1 MKRFFLLKSALVFIL
16 AASITQSCTNL
27 DEEVF
32 NELTTSNVDLTK
44 LTPEQLDAAI
54 ADPYR
59 SLLAMGSHNSFYSLN
74 SVSTDQ
80 ILVPHRGADWEDG
93 GQWLRVN
100 RHEYTPSEPAVEN
113 GWNNLYQGAIKCNF
127 VIDLLESLKGQGAF
141 ADADLEKSQSE
152 MRGLRAYYYYWLM
165 DLYGNVPLVT
175 AFVVEDPAPATQ
187 SRQVIYDFITSE
199 LSASLATLD
208 KPTAAGASSRF
219 NYWTARALQ
228 SRVYLNAVTYTGT
241 AQWQNA
247 LDAANDVINN
257 SPYALE
263 SDYFT
268 NFNVANEGS
277 TENIFTIPYAN
288 GSANGFNWAHMT
300 LHYSSQSTFDLGAQ
314 PWNGYC
320 ALQEFYD
327 SYDDAD
333 LRKGTPGDQ
342 TARGNFHVGAQF
354 ASDGTT
360 RLIDA
365 SAELGDPDGQ
375 DLTFT
380 PEINEIAPGA
390 FRQAGARIGKYE
402 YAIGAQDNLD
412 NDFVMFRLGEMVLN
426 AAEAAYRLGNSGDA
440 LASVNQ
446 IRTRAGMADFTAL
459 TDADMLAER
468 GRELFMEGVRRS
480 DLIRFGQY
488 SRTWFGKTAASDA
501 TKNLMPIPRVQVAAN
516 PNLAQNPGY

>member
-1 MKRFFLLKSALVFIL
+1 MKRFFLLKLALVFTL
-16 AASITQSCTNL
+16 ATTVTQSCTNL

-32 NELTTSNVDLTK
+32 TELTTSNVDLEK
-44 LTPEQLDAAI
+44 LTLPQLEAAI

-74 SVSTDQ
+74 SVSTDEIA
-80 ILVPHRGADWEDG
+80 ILHRGADWEDG

-100 RHEYTPSEPAVEN
+100 RQAYTSSEPSVEN

-127 VIDLLESLKGQGAF
+127 VIDLLESLKGKNTF
-141 ADADLEKSQSE
+141 ADADLEQWQSE

-165 DLYGNVPLVT
+165 DMYGNVPLVT
-175 AFVVEDPAPATQ
+175 AFAVEDPAPATQ
-187 SRQVIYDFITSE
+187 SRQVVYDFIDGE
-199 LSASLATLD
+199 LSAILSTLS
-208 KPTAAGASSRF
+208 KPSAAAASSRF

-228 SRVYLNAVTYTGT
+228 ARLYLNAITYTGT
-241 AQWQNA
+241 AQWQKS

-257 SPYALE
+257 GPYSLE

-268 NFNVANEGS
+268 NFNAANEGS

-300 LHYSSQSTFDLGAQ
+300 LHYSSQATFDLADQ

-333 LRKGTPGDQ
+333 LRKGTYGNQ
-342 TARGNFHVGAQF
+342 QVRGNFIAGPQY

-365 SAELGDPDGQ
+365 SAEPGDPDGQ

-380 PEINEIAPGA
+380 PEINEMAPGA

-402 YAIGAQDNLD
+402 FAVGARSELD
-412 NDFVMFRLGEMVLN
+412 NDFVMFRLGGVILD
-426 AAEAAYRLGNSGDA
+426 AAEANHRLGNAAAA
-440 LASVNQ
+440 LALVNQ
-446 IRTRAGMADFTAL
+446 VHIRTGLADLTTL
-459 TDADMLAER
+459 TDATMLAER
-468 GRELFMEGVRRS
+468 GRELFMEGTRRS

-488 SRTWFGKTAASDA
+488 NRVWFGKTAASDA

-516 PNLAQNPGY
+516 PNLVQNPGY